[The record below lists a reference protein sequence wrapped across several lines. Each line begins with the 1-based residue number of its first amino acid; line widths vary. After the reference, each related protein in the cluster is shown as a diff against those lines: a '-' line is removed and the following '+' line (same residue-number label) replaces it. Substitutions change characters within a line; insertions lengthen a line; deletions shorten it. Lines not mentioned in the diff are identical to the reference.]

1 VTILVARGDHLTRLY
16 DAARIA
22 MKDVIGLREGEEV
35 LIVTNFEGE
44 VFPIARA
51 VFDATKELGGKPV
64 MLVQGEKSQFDF
76 AERLVNESIRA
87 LPDVCVMLTA
97 NKLGKDPYGM
107 NIGYVG
113 RDGQK
118 YNSIFNKVW
127 RGDRRIR
134 TFFSPGITQD
144 IFTRAVPVDY
154 AKMRTAGAKL
164 KKVLDEGNEV
174 KVTSPGGTDATVD
187 IKDRKAHADDGNF
200 TLPGL
205 GGNLPAGEVY
215 ISPVVQGVSGTIV
228 IDGTIT
234 LSPGSV
240 IPKKP
245 IRLEMKDGYVTKITG
260 GEDAKK
266 LIKVI
271 EKGEE
276 MAREK
281 GLAEQERNARHI
293 GELGIGINP
302 KAKMTGILLEDEKL
316 GKTVHFAIG
325 SNFDQDA
332 EAMIHLDGLVMKP
345 DMWVDGK
352 QIMKNGDLII

>member
-1 VTILVARGDHLTRLY
+1 LREGIVLTGLY
-16 DAARIA
+16 DAAKIA
-22 MKDVIGLREGEEV
+22 MKEVIGLREGEEV
-35 LIVTNFEGE
+35 LIITNFEGD
-44 VFPIARA
+44 VFPIAKA
-51 VFDATKELGGKPV
+51 VFDATRDLGGKPV
-64 MLVQGEKSQFDF
+64 IAVQGEKSQFDF
-76 AERLVNESIRA
+76 AERLVNEAIAAQPDIVVA
-87 LPDVCVMLTA
+87 LTV
-97 NKLGKDPYGM
+97 NKLGKDPYGV

-134 TFFSPGITQD
+134 TFFSPGITQE
-144 IFTRAVPVDY
+144 IFERTVPVDY
-154 AKMRTAGAKL
+154 SKMRAVAGKL
-164 KKVLDEGNEV
+164 KEILDDGNEV
-174 KVTSPGGTDATVD
+174 RVTSPGGTDATVD
-187 IKDRKAHADDGNF
+187 IAGRRAHADDGNF
-200 TLPGL
+200 TLPGM

-215 ISPVVQGVSGTIV
+215 ISPVVRGVSGIIV

-245 IRLEMKDGYVTKITG
+245 IRLEMKDGYVSKITG
-260 GEDAKK
+260 GEDARK

-271 EKGEE
+271 GKGEE

-281 GLAEQERNARHI
+281 GLKDQERNARHI

-316 GKTVHFAIG
+316 SKTVHFAIG
-325 SNFDQDA
+325 SNFDHDA
-332 EAMIHLDGLVMKP
+332 EAMIHLDGLVMNP
-345 DMWVDGK
+345 DVWVDGR
-352 QIMKNGDLII
+352 QIMKKGNLLL